1 MRILGSRSWPWG
13 WCGLLEELPDTMLG
27 PSPPPTNLNNL
38 RAPGP
43 PSTQGR
49 WGTGRRYPERHSLGP
64 SRPAL
69 HPPWPS
75 GEVRA
80 ERPLVWQSRPGSPIS
95 PAPPREAWRPR
106 PGGEAGLGRL
116 GHLLLAVP
124 RPRCQ
129 GGWACVGVPKA
140 APGPSSLLGRDSA
153 VPAAEAPGQLQTPAH
168 SSLPLLPLGVLT
180 GAARQPATRRQ
191 VPPSASPALRGVPP

>member
-1 MRILGSRSWPWG
+1 M
-13 WCGLLEELPDTMLG
+13 
-27 PSPPPTNLNNL
+27 
-38 RAPGP
+38 
-43 PSTQGR
+43 
-49 WGTGRRYPERHSLGP
+49 
-64 SRPAL
+64 
-69 HPPWPS
+69 
-75 GEVRA
+75 
-80 ERPLVWQSRPGSPIS
+80 WQSRPGSPIS

-180 GAARQPATRRQ
+180 GAAWQPATRRQ
-191 VPPSASPALRGVPP
+191 VPPVCLSCTAWRASLTSGSSSGHPVRPASPAPQGWARGARGAIRHRDCLPTRVAALSERPQPCSPAHGDAPCNPAAPGVSCPLT